1 MPGCLANYVRLRYS
15 DYHFLFLLFR
25 FDGYFGLTVFRLI
38 ASLKSF
44 FLANSDEQIQ
54 EDPKQYFSKKYLFL
68 SIALSIATMG
78 FLIYFTYTPGVLK
91 HLKPKRLPGLGIAV
105 IVSFLRLWFVAAK
118 IRYLS
123 EKKLGWLASFR
134 VMLSWD
140 FTSSITPSTIGG
152 APMATYALT
161 KEGFKLG
168 QSTAIILYSVLLDQ
182 LWFALAVP
190 ILLVA
195 GLFFEVVP
203 NNIGMV
209 GDVSMLLLYVGLL
222 SYAGL
227 LSYGVLINPDAIK
240 KVVNKIFKL
249 PFLRRWRDKVAGEVD
264 SLVAYSHELRKKPK
278 SFLLKTFFFSTMSW
292 LARIALPTIVVL
304 SLLPADVFL
313 SVLRSLAMNLAFLIM
328 PTPGGS
334 GGVEGLF
341 AIFQGPLMDRK
352 AFIGLAVFAWRVIS
366 YYITIGLGML
376 ATTWYINRSVLD
388 TRSGPSDEEIEQD
401 VTSSKS
407 A

>member
-1 MPGCLANYVRLRYS
+1 MSNSQENIQNDPR
-15 DYHFLFLLFR
+15 R
-25 FDGYFGLTVFRLI
+25 F
-38 ASLKSF
+38 
-44 FLANSDEQIQ
+44 
-54 EDPKQYFSKKYLFL
+54 FSKKYLFISIGL
-68 SIALSIATMG
+68 SVATMA
-78 FLIYFTYTPGVLK
+78 FVIWLTYTPGVLE
-91 HLKPKRLPGLGIAV
+91 HLKPKRLPGIFIA
-105 IVSFLRLWFVAAK
+105 IAVSFLRLWFAAAK

-140 FTSSITPSTIGG
+140 FTSSVTPSTIGG

-161 KEGFKLG
+161 KEKFALG

-190 ILLVA
+190 ILVVC
-195 GLFFEVVP
+195 GFFFEVVP

-209 GDVSMLLLYVGLL
+209 GHASMILLYVGLL

-227 LSYGVLINPDAIK
+227 MAYGVLKNPDAIK
-240 KVVNKIFKL
+240 KVVNYLFKL
-249 PFLRRWRDKVAGEVD
+249 PFLRRWKDKVDEETD
-264 SLVAYSHELRKKPK
+264 NLVEYSHELRKKPK
-278 SFLLKTFFFSTMSW
+278 SFLFKAFFLSTMSW
-292 LARIALPTIVVL
+292 LCRIALPTIVVL
-304 SLLPADVFL
+304 SLLPADVIL

-341 AIFQGPLMDRK
+341 AIFQGPLMERK

-366 YYITIGLGML
+366 YYISVGLGMM
-376 ATTWYINRSVLD
+376 ATTWYINQSMVENLKESDDPQEKSVE
-388 TRSGPSDEEIEQD
+388 SDL
-401 VTSSKS
+401 SSS
-407 A
+407 QSL

>member
-1 MPGCLANYVRLRYS
+1 MAEN
-15 DYHFLFLLFR
+15 
-25 FDGYFGLTVFRLI
+25 
-38 ASLKSF
+38 KE
-44 FLANSDEQIQ
+44 NIQ
-54 EDPKQYFSKKYLFL
+54 EDPQRYFSKKYLFI

-78 FLIYFTYTPGVLK
+78 LVIYLTYTPGVLE
-91 HLKPKRLPGLGIAV
+91 HLKPKRLPGLFVALV
-105 IVSFLRLWFVAAK
+105 VSFIRLWLAAAK

-123 EKKLGWLASFR
+123 EKMLGWVASFR

-190 ILLVA
+190 ILLIS
-195 GLFFEVVP
+195 GIFYEVIP
-203 NNIGMV
+203 NSMGMV
-209 GDVSMLLLYVGLL
+209 GHASMALLYIGLL

-227 LSYGVLINPDAIK
+227 MAYGVLKNPEAIK
-240 KVVNKIFKL
+240 KVVSYIFKL
-249 PFLRRWRDKVAGEVD
+249 PFLRRWRDKIRKEAD
-264 SLVAYSHELRKKPK
+264 NLVEYSHELRKKPA
-278 SFLLKTFFFSTMSW
+278 SFLLKTFCLSTLSW
-292 LARIALPTIVVL
+292 IARVALPTIVVL
-304 SLLPADVFL
+304 SLLPADAIL
-313 SVLRSLAMNLAFLIM
+313 SLLRSLAMNLAFLIM

-341 AIFQGPLMDRK
+341 ALFQGPLIERT

-366 YYITIGLGML
+366 YYISIGLGMM
-376 ATTWYINRSVLD
+376 ATTWYINRSMID
-388 TRSGPSDEEIEQD
+388 KYQEKETMETEE
-401 VTSSKS
+401 VTEEVTDG
-407 A
+407 